1 MALVNGLYK
10 LTDQEFHDRPV
21 YQNVGNGHS
30 FLSWYYDA
38 TQMTE
43 GDGYWKISAENMLD
57 KMGGHIFLS
66 STAQSP
72 SEFKMYFSYSYHYE
86 QFISSFILGLTEW
99 LIMFFRN
106 IHFNKC

>member
-57 KMGGHIFLS
+57 KMNTRNHEKYKV
-66 STAQSP
+66 P
-72 SEFKMYFSYSYHYE
+72 FSNTSRMQNSRIIHMIKLLNE
-86 QFISSFILGLTEW
+86 ESRNTE
-99 LIMFFRN
+99 RN
-106 IHFNKC
+106 DA